1 MSRRAYAATLL
12 LAGGLAASLLLI
24 AGFTHPSR
32 AQGHA
37 VDRVRWDQ
45 AGDFASALS
54 RAHAAKK
61 LVFVDFY
68 ATWCG
73 PCKLM
78 DRDVYTDSVAA
89 GAANHTLSRKIDAEA
104 GEGPALAE
112 RYAIHF
118 YPTLLVLDDTGK
130 ERARQ
135 TGYLP
140 ADRFARFVDDART
153 GRGSVADLEAH
164 IAKGEDTFDNRA
176 ALVQK
181 AIDAHDL
188 DKARAQLP
196 IAVERDSTRG
206 HVRAAELWLTVLRA
220 EAPTADPATTL
231 ADGAAW
237 LARFPEQPGRVVA
250 LTLLANAHAA
260 RAEKDSALVLMRQV
274 RDAEPGDAGA
284 LTSFARFCAT
294 QSAALDEGLAAAL
307 QAVDLSRGKD
317 PAALDALADVYAA
330 RRQFDHAVDA
340 AQRALD
346 LNPGDGARRGRLET
360 FEEQSV
366 QALHAPSAP
375 STPQSPGASR

>member
-32 AQGHA
+32 AQGHS

-54 RAHAAKK
+54 RAHAARK

-78 DRDVYTDSVAA
+78 DRDVYTDSVAD
-89 GAANHTLSRKIDAEA
+89 GAANHMVSRKIDAEA

-135 TGYLP
+135 TGYVP
-140 ADRFARFVDDART
+140 ADRFTRFVDDARS
-153 GRGSVADLEAH
+153 GRGTAAEIAAKIAH
-164 IAKGEDTFDNRA
+164 GEDTVDNRI
-176 ALVQK
+176 ALANK
-181 AIDAHDL
+181 AL
-188 DKARAQLP
+188 DTRDFATARAQVL
-196 IAVERDSTRG
+196 AVAGRDTTAG
-206 HVRAAELWLTVLRA
+206 HGRAAELWLALLRA
-220 EAPTADPATTL
+220 ESPAGEPAATIAD
-231 ADGAAW
+231 AA
-237 LARFPEQPGRVVA
+237 AFRAGFAQHPGRFEA
-250 LTLLANAHAA
+250 LAIEANAHAA
-260 RAEKDSALVLMRQV
+260 RAAKDSAVALYRLV
-274 RDAEPGDAGA
+274 RDGQPDDATA
-284 LTSFARFCAT
+284 LAGFARFCAGRGT
-294 QSAALDEGLAAAL
+294 ALDEALAAGRK
-307 QAVDLSRGKD
+307 AVSLTHEKD
-317 PAALDALADVYAA
+317 AVALDALADVYAA
-330 RRQFDHAVDA
+330 RKEFDHAVDT

-346 LNPGDGARRGRLET
+346 LNPGDGGRRGRLET
-360 FEEQSV
+360 FEEQAV
-366 QALHAPSAP
+366 QALHAPS
-375 STPQSPGASR
+375 TGGGR